1 MEYVE
6 DVSALSAPARR
17 SEVTAYS
24 HHQDTCVGTSAQLP
38 EPITL
43 GLFAVLELAMLH
55 ADNQRVCGSQIA
67 LLDTRYI
74 CAEQWGNDEACT
86 RK

>member
-38 EPITL
+38 EPISL
-43 GLFAVLELAMLH
+43 GLFALLCVL
-55 ADNQRVCGSQIA
+55 
-67 LLDTRYI
+67 
-74 CAEQWGNDEACT
+74 ACT
-86 RK
+86 LQTTNVCAVHR